1 MPTRDLL
8 LVVLVCAAWG
18 FNFTAGA
25 KGMEGFPPL
34 LFMVLRF
41 TGVILLT
48 LPFLRRPPAGQ
59 WPRLIAV
66 ALCMGGLHFTFLF
79 WALGVS
85 EDVTSIAVVQIM
97 YIPIAV
103 LLALV
108 LLKEHTGW
116 RTLAATATAFAGVM
130 IIAFDPLVLRQ
141 PAALALILLSAFS
154 QALASVL
161 MRKLSGL
168 SPMSFQGWSAI
179 ICLPVMLLGTLL
191 FEQDQL
197 PAIRDATAWHWAAL
211 AYTTVVAS
219 LVGHGVFY
227 LLVQRHP
234 VPLVMPYMLMMTP
247 MAAGFGIVVW
257 GDTPGLKL
265 WIGGTIILASILFI
279 TLRGRA
285 RAQSTI
291 RALEG

>member
-1 MPTRDLL
+1 M

-48 LPFLRRPPAGQ
+48 LPLLHRPPAGQ

-79 WALGVS
+79 WALRVS
-85 EDVTSIAVVQIM
+85 EDVTSIAVLQIM
-97 YIPIAV
+97 YIPFAV
-103 LLALV
+103 LLALFV
-108 LLKEHTGW
+108 LRERTGW

-130 IIAFDPLVLRQ
+130 VIAFDPLVLRQ
-141 PAALALILLSAFS
+141 PAALALILFSAFS

-168 SPMSFQGWSAI
+168 TPMSFQGWSAI
-179 ICLPVMLLGTLL
+179 ICLPVMAVGTLL
-191 FEQDQL
+191 FEENQWL
-197 PAIRDATAWHWAAL
+197 AIQNASGWHWAAL

-247 MAAGFGIVVW
+247 MAAGFGVLVW
-257 GDTPGLKL
+257 GDSPGPKL
-265 WIGGTIILASILFI
+265 WIGGSIILASILFI

-285 RAQSTI
+285 RAQSVLK
-291 RALEG
+291 AAGP

>member
-1 MPTRDLL
+1 M
-8 LVVLVCAAWG
+8 VLVCAAWG

-25 KGMEGFPPL
+25 TAMEGFPPL

-41 TGVILLT
+41 AGVVLLT
-48 LPFLRRPPAGQ
+48 LSFLHRPPAGQ

-103 LLALV
+103 LLALF
-108 LLKEHTGW
+108 LLKERTGW
-116 RTLAATATAFAGVM
+116 RTLAATATAFAGVVV
-130 IIAFDPLVLRQ
+130 IAFDPLVLRQ
-141 PAALALILLSAFS
+141 PLALTLILLSAFS

-161 MRKLSGL
+161 MRGLSGL
-168 SPMSFQGWSAI
+168 TPMSFQGWSAI
-179 ICLPVMLLGTLL
+179 ICLPVMLIGTLM
-191 FEQDQL
+191 FEENQWH
-197 PAIRDATAWHWAAL
+197 AISNATPWQWAAL
-211 AYTTVVAS
+211 AYTTVIAS
-219 LVGHGVFY
+219 LVGHGLFY

-247 MAAGFGIVVW
+247 MAGLFGILVW
-257 GDTPGLKL
+257 GDTPGPKL

-285 RAQSTI
+285 KASSTL
-291 RALEG
+291 RALEH

>member
-1 MPTRDLL
+1 M
-8 LVVLVCAAWG
+8 VLVCAVWG

-34 LFMVLRF
+34 LFMALRF
-41 TGVILLT
+41 AGVILIA
-48 LPFLRRPPAGQ
+48 LPFLRRPPPGQ

-85 EDVTSIAVVQIM
+85 EDVTSIAVVQFM
-97 YIPIAV
+97 YLPFAV

-108 LLKEHTGW
+108 LLNERTGW

-130 IIAFDPLVLRQ
+130 VIAFDPLVLSQ
-141 PAALALILLSAFS
+141 PAALVLILLSAFF

-161 MRKLSGL
+161 MRNLSGL
-168 SPMSFQGWSAI
+168 TPMSFQGWSAI
-179 ICLPVMLLGTLL
+179 ICLPVMVIGTLV
-191 FEQDQL
+191 FEQDQWL
-197 PAIRDATAWHWAAL
+197 AIQKATAWHWAAL

-247 MAAGFGIVVW
+247 MAALFGIVVW
-257 GDTPGLKL
+257 GDTPGPKL

-285 RAQSTI
+285 RAQSTLQV
-291 RALEG
+291 LER

>member
-1 MPTRDLL
+1 M
-8 LVVLVCAAWG
+8 VLVCAAWG

-34 LFMVLRF
+34 LFMTLRF
-41 TGVILLT
+41 AGVILLT
-48 LPFLRRPPAGQ
+48 LPLLRRPPPGQ

-79 WALGVS
+79 WALRVS
-85 EDVTSIAVVQIM
+85 EDVTSIAVLQIM
-97 YIPIAV
+97 YIPFAV
-103 LLALV
+103 LLALLV
-108 LLKEHTGW
+108 LRERTGW

-130 IIAFDPLVLRQ
+130 VIAFDPLVLRQ
-141 PAALALILLSAFS
+141 PAALTLILASAFS

-168 SPMSFQGWSAI
+168 TPMSFQGWSAI
-179 ICLPVMLLGTLL
+179 ICLPVMLVGTLA

-197 PAIRDATAWHWAAL
+197 VAIQAASPWHWAAL

-247 MAAGFGIVVW
+247 MGALFGIVVW
-257 GDTPGLKL
+257 GDTPGPKL
-265 WIGGTIILASILFI
+265 WIGGSIILASILFI

-285 RAQSTI
+285 RAQSTL
-291 RALEG
+291 RALES

>member
-1 MPTRDLL
+1 M
-8 LVVLVCAAWG
+8 VLVCAVWG

-34 LFMVLRF
+34 LFMALRF
-41 TGVILLT
+41 AGVILIT
-48 LPFLRRPPAGQ
+48 LPFLRRPPPGQ

-97 YIPIAV
+97 YIPFAV

-108 LLKEHTGW
+108 LLNERTGW

-130 IIAFDPLVLRQ
+130 IIAFDPLVLSQ
-141 PAALALILLSAFS
+141 PAALLLILLSAFF

-161 MRKLSGL
+161 MRNLNGL
-168 SPMSFQGWSAI
+168 TPMSFQGWSAI
-179 ICLPVMLLGTLL
+179 ICLPVMVIGTLL
-191 FEQDQL
+191 FEQDQWL
-197 PAIRDATAWHWAAL
+197 AIQNATAWHWAAL

-247 MAAGFGIVVW
+247 MAALFGIVVW
-257 GDTPGLKL
+257 GDTPGPKL

-285 RAQSTI
+285 RAQSTLQV
-291 RALEG
+291 LER

>member
-1 MPTRDLL
+1 
-8 LVVLVCAAWG
+8 
-18 FNFTAGA
+18 
-25 KGMEGFPPL
+25 
-34 LFMVLRF
+34 
-41 TGVILLT
+41 
-48 LPFLRRPPAGQ
+48 
-59 WPRLIAV
+59 
-66 ALCMGGLHFTFLF
+66 
-79 WALGVS
+79 
-85 EDVTSIAVVQIM
+85 
-97 YIPIAV
+97 
-103 LLALV
+103 
-108 LLKEHTGW
+108 
-116 RTLAATATAFAGVM
+116 M

-161 MRKLSGL
+161 MRNLSGL
-168 SPMSFQGWSAI
+168 SPMSFQGWSAM
-179 ICLPVMLLGTLL
+179 ICLPVMVLGTLL

-197 PAIRDATAWHWAAL
+197 LAIRNATAWHWAAL

-247 MAAGFGIVVW
+247 MAAGFGILVW
-257 GDTPGLKL
+257 GDSPGPKL
-265 WIGGTIILASILFI
+265 WIGGSIILGSILFI

-285 RAQSTI
+285 RAQTTI